1 MRVLHGLPE
10 RWVQACP
17 ALPFGLLQEAQ
28 ALVQYVLCGVDV
40 SVAELTADVALHHV
54 LRRQV
59 LNRYE
64 VIVPDK
70 LGGQFMQHVL
80 PLAGNVLLQPRHLDP
95 CLFPALAPFVFRESW
110 RWRRASFFWFSARYL
125 WFGHFRPSYY
135 NGLLPQN
142 ARDFS
147 RILKI
152 VRADF
157 GDYIA
162 AVNE

>member
-10 RWVQACP
+10 RWVRACP

-28 ALVQYVLCGVDV
+28 ALVQYVLCGVDA
-40 SVAELTADVALHHV
+40 SVVELTADVALHHV

-95 CLFPALAPFVFRESW
+95 CLLPTLTPLCLSGELTLEAGKF
-110 RWRRASFFWFSARYL
+110 
-125 WFGHFRPSYY
+125 
-135 NGLLPQN
+135 LLVL
-142 ARDFS
+142 S
-147 RILKI
+147 KVCVVRIFQTI
-152 VRADF
+152 VL
-157 GDYIA
+157 
-162 AVNE
+162 

>member
-10 RWVQACP
+10 RWVRACP

-28 ALVQYVLCGVDV
+28 ALVQYVLCGVDA
-40 SVAELTADVALHHV
+40 SVVELTADVALHHV

-95 CLFPALAPFVFRESW
+95 CLLPTLTPLCLSGELTLEAGKFLLVLSKVFVV
-110 RWRRASFFWFSARYL
+110 
-125 WFGHFRPSYY
+125 
-135 NGLLPQN
+135 
-142 ARDFS
+142 
-147 RILKI
+147 RIFQTI
-152 VRADF
+152 VL
-157 GDYIA
+157 
-162 AVNE
+162 

>member
-10 RWVQACP
+10 RWVRACP

-28 ALVQYVLCGVDV
+28 ALVQYVLCGDDA
-40 SVAELTADVALHHV
+40 SVVELNADEALHHV

-95 CLFPALAPFVFRESW
+95 CLLPTLTPLCLSGELTLEAGKFLLVLSKVFVV
-110 RWRRASFFWFSARYL
+110 
-125 WFGHFRPSYY
+125 
-135 NGLLPQN
+135 
-142 ARDFS
+142 
-147 RILKI
+147 RIFQTI
-152 VRADF
+152 VL
-157 GDYIA
+157 
-162 AVNE
+162 

>member
-10 RWVQACP
+10 RWVRACP

-40 SVAELTADVALHHV
+40 SVVELTADVALHHV

-70 LGGQFMQHVL
+70 LVDSLCSMSCRWLAMCPCNRATLTRAFSRRLPPLSFGRADAGGGQVSSGSQQGICGSDISDH
-80 PLAGNVLLQPRHLDP
+80 
-95 CLFPALAPFVFRESW
+95 
-110 RWRRASFFWFSARYL
+110 
-125 WFGHFRPSYY
+125 
-135 NGLLPQN
+135 
-142 ARDFS
+142 
-147 RILKI
+147 RIIMDCSLKTQEI
-152 VRADF
+152 PHAF
-157 GDYIA
+157 
-162 AVNE
+162 

>member
-70 LGGQFMQHVL
+70 LVDSLCSMSCRWLAMCPCNRATLTRAFSWRLL
-80 PLAGNVLLQPRHLDP
+80 PLSFGRAGVGGGRVSSGSQQGICGSDISDH
-95 CLFPALAPFVFRESW
+95 
-110 RWRRASFFWFSARYL
+110 
-125 WFGHFRPSYY
+125 
-135 NGLLPQN
+135 
-142 ARDFS
+142 
-147 RILKI
+147 RIVMDCSLKTQEI
-152 VRADF
+152 PHAF
-157 GDYIA
+157 
-162 AVNE
+162 